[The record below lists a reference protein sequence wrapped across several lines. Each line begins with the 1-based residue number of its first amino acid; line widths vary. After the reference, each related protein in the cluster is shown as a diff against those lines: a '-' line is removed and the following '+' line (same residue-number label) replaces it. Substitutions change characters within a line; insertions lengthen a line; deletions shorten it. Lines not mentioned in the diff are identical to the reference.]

1 MADGLPSPEEFEKWL
16 LPPDALALVEKTYGA
31 PGARVAIMERLHA
44 KIIDAISPSTSF
56 TKGDTEPTHTKELIP
71 VPARYWKYI
80 HDESTFWQNGDAMFF
95 TSDPR
100 TSEAYITRCFGI
112 KLDPAD
118 VGTIPHRP
126 VAERLDQ
133 KAAPAEHATLASE
146 SDGSGQISPGKRA
159 TGLPRTSKALA
170 RIVSAGLPRAGRHRT

>member
-126 VAERLDQ
+126 VSYTHLERLPPRGDRVTNLQ
-133 KAAPAEHATLASE
+133 WFWEPVHF
-146 SDGSGQISPGKRA
+146 KRA
-159 TGLPRTSKALA
+159 LGDIMLHRVFLGTCLLYTS
-170 RIVSAGLPRAGRHRT
+170 RCV